1 MRKKLSR
8 GPHLDMSGLK
18 REAEDLLPV
27 YKELRERA
35 IEFMHDKDNLEEAI
49 LEIQN
54 SKISG
59 EDKERIIAN
68 LNSVIDKLEKQ
79 FQQEV
84 SEKEDELNEEQQEII
99 DSMREEAEEFQKQ
112 SNDLRAIHFKQS
124 ITDTTSAADEADSQK
139 RELNEMEQQELERL
153 RLQMEQQEQQRRYMQ
168 RRNIS
173 RR

>member
-1 MRKKLSR
+1 MGMKLSR

-18 REAEDLLPV
+18 REAEDLQPV
-27 YKELRERA
+27 YRELRERA
-35 IEFMHDKDNLEEAI
+35 IEFMEDKDNLEEAI

-54 SKISG
+54 SRCSAG
-59 EDKERIIAN
+59 DKERIIAN

-84 SEKEDELNEEQQEII
+84 SEREDELNEEQRKITEA
-99 DSMREEAEEFQKQ
+99 MREEAEEFQNQ
-112 SNDLRAIHFKQS
+112 SDDLRAIQFKQS
-124 ITDTTSAADEADSQK
+124 ITDASSAAEEAESK
-139 RELNEMEQQELERL
+139 KKELNEMEQQEIERL
-153 RLQMEQQEQQRRYMQ
+153 KIQMEQQEQQRRYMQ